1 MEDKV
6 KVTATKKR
14 KKKKKVKMGKAD
26 MTIFVTVI
34 LLVSIGFLMVY
45 SASSYYSLYN
55 KGTTNYFFKKQ
66 IVWVPL
72 GIIGM
77 LYCMSRDYHIW
88 KRYSIAAYLGVTA
101 LLIFVLVGPRSIVPD
116 INGATR
122 WINIKGFS
130 LQPSELAKYAM
141 VILGAQI
148 IDNNKQIMGKSIKIP
163 AIVLGLGGFYFIL
176 IEKENNLSIAS
187 VVLLATCVM
196 LFVGGLNKKIIS
208 VLIPSGIGLGIVFVF
223 SKSYRLARA
232 TNFLNPWADASGDGY
247 QLVHSLLAIGSG
259 GLFGSGLGQSKQKAL
274 YMPEPHNDFIFSIIA
289 EEFGFIGCLIVIGLF
304 ITLILA
310 ALSVAVRAKD
320 MYGKLVAVGITTVI
334 GFQAIINIAVV
345 TGSMPVTG
353 VPLPFI
359 SYGGTSLV
367 FTMAAMGVLLNIS
380 RQCREK

>member
-1 MEDKV
+1 
-6 KVTATKKR
+6 
-14 KKKKKVKMGKAD
+14 MGKAD

-88 KRYSIAAYLGVTA
+88 KRYSIVAYLGVTA
-101 LLIFVLVGPRSIVPD
+101 LLIFVLVGPESIVPD

-208 VLIPSGIGLGIVFVF
+208 VLIPSGIGLGIVFIF